1 MKGYGLHARVSMQQD
16 RKKLYKK
23 GLRYSAV
30 GLEMGFSVAI
40 GVGIGY
46 GLDRYFHTKP
56 WLTLIFLIL
65 GVVAGFRSLFS
76 LMKDIDKDER
86 RS

>member
-1 MKGYGLHARVSMQQD
+1 MQED
-16 RKKLYKK
+16 RKKLYKR
-23 GLRYSAV
+23 GIRYSAI
-30 GLEMGFSVAI
+30 GLEMWFSVAI

-46 GLDRYFHTKP
+46 GLDRYFQTRP

-65 GVVAGFRSLFS
+65 GVIAGFRGLFS

-86 RS
+86 RN

>member
-1 MKGYGLHARVSMQQD
+1 MQED
-16 RKKLYKK
+16 RKRLYKRVM
-23 GLRYSAV
+23 RYSAV

-40 GVGIGY
+40 GVVIGY
-46 GLDRYFHTKP
+46 YLDRYFQTRP

-65 GVVAGFRSLFS
+65 GVVAGFRGLFS

-86 RS
+86 RN

>member
-1 MKGYGLHARVSMQQD
+1 MQED
-16 RKKLYKK
+16 RKRFYKR
-23 GLRYSAV
+23 GIRYSAV

-40 GVGIGY
+40 GVAIGY
-46 GLDRYFHTKP
+46 WLDRYFHTQP

-76 LMKDIDKDER
+76 LMKDIDNNER
-86 RS
+86 KK

>member
-1 MKGYGLHARVSMQQD
+1 MQED
-16 RKKLYKK
+16 RKKLYKRVM
-23 GLRYSAV
+23 RYSAV

-40 GVGIGY
+40 GVAIGY
-46 GLDRYFHTKP
+46 YLDRYFHSGP

-76 LMKDIDKDER
+76 LMKDLDKDER
-86 RS
+86 RK

>member
-1 MKGYGLHARVSMQQD
+1 MEED
-16 RKKLYKK
+16 KKKQYRQLW
-23 GLRYSAV
+23 RYSSV

-40 GVGIGY
+40 GVAIGY
-46 GLDRYFHTKP
+46 YLDQYFRTTP

-76 LMKDIDKDER
+76 LMKDIDKNER
-86 RS
+86 KK

>member
-1 MKGYGLHARVSMQQD
+1 MEKD
-16 RKKLYKK
+16 RKKLYKQVA
-23 GLRYSAV
+23 RYSAI

-40 GVGIGY
+40 GVAIGY
-46 GLDRYFHTKP
+46 YLDRYFDTGP

-76 LMKDIDKDER
+76 LIKDVGQNEPKE
-86 RS
+86 

>member
-1 MKGYGLHARVSMQQD
+1 
-16 RKKLYKK
+16 
-23 GLRYSAV
+23 
-30 GLEMGFSVAI
+30 MGFSVAI

-46 GLDRYFHTKP
+46 GLDRYFHTGP
-56 WLTLIFLIL
+56 WLTLIFLLL
-65 GVVAGFRSLFS
+65 GVVAGFRGLFS